1 MKYTQV
7 SLSCNPDNETI
18 NDVLTFRLSEI
29 GFDSFVS
36 VDQGIE
42 AYIPHSKFSKQELDH
57 VISNFDFP
65 TEIHYSVHDLEDRD
79 WNEEWEKNSFQ
90 PIVIDERCLI
100 QSPYHHLD
108 NTYEYCILI
117 DPKMAFGTGNNQT
130 TGMILRQILDM
141 DLENKPVLDMGCGT
155 GILSILAAMRKAR
168 PIVAIDID
176 EWAYK
181 NTMENIKLNNVP
193 QIDVRLGGSELLGK
207 ETFDVVF
214 ANINRNI
221 LLQDIP
227 AYVDVL
233 KEGGT
238 LVLSGFFT
246 YDIPIIRSRCEK
258 CGLTYAHFA
267 EDDYWASVTFTK

>member
-1 MKYTQV
+1 
-7 SLSCNPDNETI
+7 
-18 NDVLTFRLSEI
+18 
-29 GFDSFVS
+29 
-36 VDQGIE
+36 
-42 AYIPHSKFSKQELDH
+42 
-57 VISNFDFP
+57 
-65 TEIHYSVHDLEDRD
+65 
-79 WNEEWEKNSFQ
+79 
-90 PIVIDERCLI
+90 
-100 QSPYHHLD
+100 
-108 NTYEYCILI
+108 
-117 DPKMAFGTGNNQT
+117 MAFGTGNNQT
-130 TGMILRQILDM
+130 TGMILKQILDM
-141 DLENKPVLDMGCGT
+141 DLENKSAVDMGCGT